1 MLIFRAIASSVLA
14 HVQAIKANFLAN
26 RSLPALSSFE
36 LVINLLL
43 YRKKIMQTMVMFPCK
58 FSGMC

>member
-1 MLIFRAIASSVLA
+1 
-14 HVQAIKANFLAN
+14 
-26 RSLPALSSFE
+26 

-58 FSGMC
+58 FSGMCWRSKREYCQRSSNY